1 MSKKVVLYTDKGVKY
16 IVKYKKKHNDVDI
29 KNYKVKLESNL
40 AKNIRHAKNNTVD
53 YFANLPSTTAYKI
66 KDKRIVKKQ
75 NKLIKKYNS
84 MPAKAIRA
92 GKNIANTTATSAV
105 QLKNSAVNAYRKGKN
120 IVKSI
125 PSLPKRIADGT
136 VKKQIKEVP
145 SNVKNK
151 IKTAAKNSKAY
162 KKAHKFKNITKNH
175 INKIK
180 QAKQNLV
187 NKAKSFPSKVKNLPT
202 NIKNKIKDSKRSIK
216 TKLNNTLPAKAYY
229 KGKNVVNKTKANIN
243 KIKDGIKKYN
253 PKAVAGRTRKNFNS
267 FMNDLNRKSTDGKAH
282 RMKNLANI
290 VGKNKKLNN
299 AINTAKDRIKNSNI
313 YKKLEKLMKILNK
326 LKWPILIT
334 TCLCILAYT
343 FIPMGIAV
351 AQSFGSTTH
360 YYCDM
365 TAPEDVMKSEIWQ
378 RYCGSKEGNS
388 NETIADAAL
397 SMAYDPTNK
406 NATLNVTIKHSDG
419 KSHNMPFL
427 ATKVY
432 AMVHDNV
439 NPGCS
444 YADCGKCAATAV
456 RWAGA
461 DDNYPAS
468 GTSGQLHYL
477 ERMSRT
483 TTKWLFVGTTET
495 PALLEPGDVLLVGP
509 STGGNFSYGHTAIYV
524 GSEKIQEKFPGTN
537 PDFEVVSGSLRS
549 YTPKLVKL
557 KGEYTGGSKHGYYF
571 IFRNLEPDSAVS
583 GYNGYG
589 MYDPSNDPK
598 GCKWPP
604 A

>member
-16 IVKYKKKHNDVDI
+16 IVKYKKKRNDVDI

-40 AKNIRHAKNNTVD
+40 AKNIRHAKNNTAD
-53 YFANLPSTTAYKI
+53 YYANLPSTIAYKI

-84 MPAKAIRA
+84 MPAKATRA
-92 GKNIANTTATSAV
+92 GKNIVNATATSAV
-105 QLKNSAVNAYRKGKN
+105 QLKNKAVNAYRKGKN

-229 KGKNVVNKTKANIN
+229 KGKNVVNKTKASIN
-243 KIKDGIKKYN
+243 KVKDGIKKYN
-253 PKAVAGRTRKNFNS
+253 PKAVAGRTSKNFNS
-267 FMNDLNRKSTDGKAH
+267 FMNDLNRKSADGKAH
-282 RMKNLANI
+282 RMKNLANM
-290 VGKNKKLNN
+290 VGKNKKLNS
-299 AINTAKDRIKNSNI
+299 AINTAKDRVKNSNI

-326 LKWPILIT
+326 LKLPILIT
-334 TCLCILAYT
+334 ICLCILAYT

-378 RYCGSKEGNS
+378 RYCGSNEGLG
-388 NETIADAAL
+388 NESIADAAMSL
-397 SMAYDPTNK
+397 AYDEHNLS
-406 NATLNVTIKHSDG
+406 ATENVWVKHNG
-419 KSHNMPFL
+419 MRKI

-432 AMVHDNV
+432 AMVQENV
-439 NPGCS
+439 NKHNS
-444 YADCGKCAATAV
+444 YADCGICAATAI
-456 RWAGA
+456 RWSGA
-461 DDNYPAS
+461 DDSFPGN
-468 GTSGQLHYL
+468 GTGAQMGYFKQHT
-477 ERMSRT
+477 E
-483 TTKWLFVGTTET
+483 KWLYVGTTEN
-495 PALLEPGDVLLVGP
+495 PDLLEPGDVMIVRKPGHK
-509 STGGNFSYGHTAIYV
+509 YGHIAIYV
-524 GSEKIQEKFPGTN
+524 GSEKVQEKFPGV
-537 PDFEVVSGSLRS
+537 PKDYCVVSGALNS
-549 YTPKLVKL
+549 YTSKIVKL
-557 KGEYTGGSKHGYYF
+557 HNLYTGGDSRGYYS
-571 IFRNLEPDSAVS
+571 IFRNISPEKDSKYAK
-583 GYNGYG
+583 YNPKT
-589 MYDPSNDPK
+589 DPA
-598 GCKWPP
+598 GCKWPN